1 MIDETFRTPLP
12 LDLIA
17 VGVGSLQGAMFA
29 AGFKRIDLLGVAII
43 GIASGIGGGFLR
55 DILLGVT
62 PAAFSDNL
70 YLVVATGAAFIGMLL
85 PRLLQKVDP
94 VITVLDAASIGMF
107 GAIGTTKALSMGMPV
122 IPSLFIGTVSAVGG
136 GVLRD
141 VLLNIPIAL
150 MHVGSLYAV
159 ASLVGVSTL
168 AVLVALGVPVLIA
181 GIVCVV
187 VTAVLR
193 LLAVRFGWSL
203 PEQRALSRIRLRRQR
218 QVEQVIEEALHTG
231 AITLPINLADLAD
244 LGEESDADID
254 GPGAADPDRAT
265 GETVGRGHSTA
276 PGPRI
281 SPDVRPDPLWDM
293 RPNPLDEEPPAP
305 PRRRDE
311 RPEA

>member
-1 MIDETFRTPLP
+1 MLDETFRTPLP
-12 LDLIA
+12 IDLIA

-43 GIASGIGGGFLR
+43 GTASGIGGGFLR

-62 PAAFSDNL
+62 PASFSENL
-70 YLVVATGAAFIGMLL
+70 YLIVATGAAFIGMLL
-85 PRLLQKVDP
+85 SRLLEKVDP
-94 VITVLDAASIGMF
+94 LITVLDALSIGMF
-107 GAIGTTKALSMGMPV
+107 GAIGTTKALAMGLPV
-122 IPSLFIGTVSAVGG
+122 VPALFIGTVSAVGG

-141 VLLNIPIAL
+141 VMLNIPIAL

-168 AVLVALGVPVLIA
+168 AALLALGVPVMIA
-181 GIVCVV
+181 GVACVI

-231 AITLPINLADLAD
+231 AITVELDLRE
-244 LGEESDADID
+244 LR
-254 GPGAADPDRAT
+254 DPDL
-265 GETVGRGHSTA
+265 
-276 PGPRI
+276 
-281 SPDVRPDPLWDM
+281 DP
-293 RPNPLDEEPPAP
+293 PSGGG
-305 PRRRDE
+305 
-311 RPEA
+311 PEAPSRG

>member
-1 MIDETFRTPLP
+1 MIDETFQTPLP
-12 LDLIA
+12 LDLVA

-94 VITVLDAASIGMF
+94 VITVLDALSIGMF
-107 GAIGTTKALSMGMPV
+107 GAIGTTKALAMGMPV
-122 IPSLFIGTVSAVGG
+122 IPALFIGTVSAVGG

-141 VLLNIPIAL
+141 VMLNIPIAL

-159 ASLVGVSTL
+159 ASLVGVATL
-168 AVLVALGVPVLIA
+168 ATLVALGVPVLIA
-181 GIVCVV
+181 GIVCVI

-231 AITLPINLADLAD
+231 AITLPIDLAHLED
-244 LGEESDADID
+244 LGEDDD
-254 GPGAADPDRAT
+254 F
-265 GETVGRGHSTA
+265 STREA
-276 PGPRI
+276 EGPRAGSAGSGTAVSGSGSGQRR
-281 SPDVRPDPLWDM
+281 SPDVHPDPLWNM
-293 RPNPLDEEPPAP
+293 RPNPADDTPPA
-305 PRRRDE
+305 RD
-311 RPEA
+311 PEA

>member
-1 MIDETFRTPLP
+1 MLDETFATPLP
-12 LDLIA
+12 IDLIA

-70 YLVVATGAAFIGMLL
+70 YLIVATGAAFIGMGL

-94 VITVLDAASIGMF
+94 AITVLDALSIGLF
-107 GAIGTTKALSMGMPV
+107 GAIGTTKALAMDMPV
-122 IPSLFIGTVSAVGG
+122 VPALFIGTVSAVGG

-159 ASLVGVSTL
+159 ASLAGVSTL
-168 AVLVALGVPVLIA
+168 ALLLALDVQVLVAGIA
-181 GIVCVV
+181 CVA
-187 VTAVLR
+187 VTTVLR

-203 PEQRALSRIRLRRQR
+203 PEQRALSRIQLRRQR

-231 AITLPINLADLAD
+231 TITLPIDLADLAD
-244 LGEESDADID
+244 LGEAELADLEQGGQPTPD
-254 GPGAADPDRAT
+254 GKNPQR
-265 GETVGRGHSTA
+265 S
-276 PGPRI
+276 
-281 SPDVRPDPLWDM
+281 SPDIRPDPLWDM
-293 RPNPLDEEPPAP
+293 RPNPLEDPPATGGP
-305 PRRRDE
+305 KP
-311 RPEA
+311 RPENDR

>member
-1 MIDETFRTPLP
+1 MIDQTFQTPLP
-12 LDLIA
+12 LDLVA

-94 VITVLDAASIGMF
+94 VITVLDALSIGMF
-107 GAIGTTKALSMGMPV
+107 GAIGTTKALAMGMPV
-122 IPSLFIGTVSAVGG
+122 IPALFIGTVSAVGG

-141 VLLNIPIAL
+141 VMLNIPIAL

-159 ASLVGVSTL
+159 ASLVGVATL
-168 AVLVALGVPVLIA
+168 AVLIAIGVPVLIA
-181 GIVCVV
+181 GIACVI

-203 PEQRALSRIRLRRQR
+203 PEQRALSRIRMRRQR

-231 AITLPINLADLAD
+231 AITLPIDLAHLED
-244 LGEESDADID
+244 LGEDDDFSAREADGGTGD
-254 GPGAADPDRAT
+254 PGSGTTQAGAGAR
-265 GETVGRGHSTA
+265 R
-276 PGPRI
+276 
-281 SPDVRPDPLWDM
+281 SPDVQPDPLWNM
-293 RPNPLDEEPPAP
+293 RPNPTEDAPPA
-305 PRRRDE
+305 RD
-311 RPEA
+311 PEA